1 MKPKAPA
8 VDAEAIAAIVPTLN
22 EGARIGKL
30 IDSLERAGIDEII
43 VADGGSADDTLAL
56 CSGRANVAT
65 LTSPKG
71 RGAQITAGAN
81 AAQAPILWIVH
92 ADSAP
97 PANAGDLIRKT
108 LRDPSVA
115 LGCFRLSF
123 DDRHPLLSLYAFAS
137 RIDSAATTFGD
148 QGFFMRRADYE
159 SVGGAPA
166 WPLFED
172 VELRRRLRPRGAV
185 AKLDA
190 PLITSARRFRLRGVA
205 RQQIL
210 NGWLLFRFWTG
221 APPDALAKIYEGVT
235 RAGKRRSSRDRPLS

>member
-1 MKPKAPA
+1 MKSKAPA
-8 VDAEAIAAIVPTLN
+8 VNAEAIAAIVPTLN
-22 EGARIGKL
+22 EGARIGPL
-30 IDSLERAGIDEII
+30 IDGLERAGVDQII
-43 VADGGSADDTLAL
+43 VVDGGSSDDTLAR
-56 CSGRANVAT
+56 CSGRANVGA

-71 RGAQITAGAN
+71 RGAQITAGAG
-81 AAQAPILWIVH
+81 AAHAPILWIVH

-108 LRDPSVA
+108 LRDPGVA

-148 QGFFMRRADYE
+148 QGFFMRRADYDA
-159 SVGGAPA
+159 VGGAPD

-190 PLITSARRFRLRGVA
+190 PLVTSARRFHARGVA
-205 RQQIL
+205 RQQLL
-210 NGWLLFRFWTG
+210 NGWLLLRFWAG
-221 APPDALAKIYEGVT
+221 APPDALARIYEGVT
-235 RAGKRRSSRDRPLS
+235 RADRRRSLRDRHPS